1 MSEQNL
7 ELKLR
12 NKSSSPNSRRSSLEN
27 EENEINKSNPRIESE
42 PKHKEFQEDEKIE
55 KNDIS
60 NAHSNSNIEKI
71 KPFISTH
78 YEPESKWKDYRAN
91 LNELPPL
98 LPKKSMEEKKFSRTY
113 YKNEKVTVKTL
124 KKKVR
129 ELSLEIN
136 KLRNNSN
143 VQNYN
148 ILELN
153 YKQKSKELTE
163 LKQENNFIRFQLEDL
178 IRKNSKNK
186 NNVKNNNFINK
197 NNNNNGNNKKPPV
210 KLGDICDFHNKFF
223 LQKIKI
229 EENNKEKNY
238 EKDIKNEMLAIKN
251 EDLKKKIEAANKEIE
266 KYKKML
272 NTSKNENDELK
283 SNIQKLNNRLIS
295 IRNEQDIQNL
305 KNNNNEKFDKNALN
319 RKILELNEEK
329 NNLKNELNNI
339 RKTNDKNKNAI
350 IEENNKNKKEII
362 ELKKKIEQNKEI
374 SNKEKDK
381 FTKEINELKK
391 KLEENKNLSNE
402 KNKDK
407 EAYTKQINELK
418 KIIDNNKESNTKE
431 KDKYIKEINE
441 LKKNIR

>member
-1 MSEQNL
+1 
-7 ELKLR
+7 
-12 NKSSSPNSRRSSLEN
+12 
-27 EENEINKSNPRIESE
+27 
-42 PKHKEFQEDEKIE
+42 
-55 KNDIS
+55 
-60 NAHSNSNIEKI
+60 
-71 KPFISTH
+71 
-78 YEPESKWKDYRAN
+78 
-91 LNELPPL
+91 
-98 LPKKSMEEKKFSRTY
+98 MEEKKFSRTH
-113 YKNEKVTVKTL
+113 YKNEKVTVKSL

-129 ELSLEIN
+129 ELSIEIN
-136 KLRNNSN
+136 KLRNDSN

-223 LQKIKI
+223 LQKIKL

-251 EDLKKKIEAANKEIE
+251 EDLKKKIDAANKEIE

-329 NNLKNELNNI
+329 NNLRNELNNI
-339 RKTNDKNKNAI
+339 RKTNDKNKIEI
-350 IEENNKNKKEII
+350 IEENYKNKKEII
-362 ELKKKIEQNKEI
+362 ELKK
-374 SNKEKDK
+374 
-381 FTKEINELKK
+381 
-391 KLEENKNLSNE
+391 
-402 KNKDK
+402 
-407 EAYTKQINELK
+407 
-418 KIIDNNKESNTKE
+418 
-431 KDKYIKEINE
+431 
-441 LKKNIR
+441 